1 MIYILLPF
9 IFIMFSLFEQIIKKK
24 KDILLLVI
32 FITLIEIFFYG
43 TRYKLGVDW
52 QNYIEFF
59 SSLD

>member
-1 MIYILLPF
+1 
-9 IFIMFSLFEQIIKKK
+9 MFSLFEQIIKKK

-52 QNYIEFF
+52 
-59 SSLD
+59 